1 MELTPY
7 LHFEGTSEEVL
18 NFYKEALDGEIVRLN
33 RYKDGPM
40 PVDEDWKDKIM
51 HARLQFGK
59 SALMISD
66 GPKGFKTTVN
76 GNIQLSIEFDD
87 EENMEQVFNKLAE
100 GGRVTLPPSASLL
113 NTCSMFSSSSNS
125 MDNWMLPLTVVL
137 NPFGPS
143 EIISALLPNCSRAC
157 IILSFQS
164 SSTGIGPSLYRFN
177 LTISP
182 SSASL

>member
-87 EENMEQVFNKLAE
+87 EDNMEKVFNKLAE
-100 GGRVTLPPSASLL
+100 GGRVTLPLAKQFWGAKFGMLVDKYG
-113 NTCSMFSSSSNS
+113 TG
-125 MDNWMLPLTVVL
+125 WMV
-137 NPFGPS
+137 NHE
-143 EIISALLPNCSRAC
+143 EINRAEK
-157 IILSFQS
+157 
-164 SSTGIGPSLYRFN
+164 
-177 LTISP
+177 
-182 SSASL
+182 A